1 MGHSQASKQATH
13 ARIVTIASQRLR
25 MHGLRGIG
33 VADIMEE
40 AGLTV
45 GGFYK
50 HFATR
55 EAFVR
60 EAMAEAFLDTDHW
73 TRRARADLRQAI
85 RVYLSE
91 SHRDAQATSCGI
103 AAFLNEA
110 GTSGSEAR
118 ALYTERL
125 RRLLALI
132 ASGLPPDAGD
142 RDARAMLI
150 YSACVGALTM
160 SRAVSDPKLSRELLN
175 TVAAQLMA
183 LAAPRDTAPPDA

>member
-13 ARIVTIASQRLR
+13 ARIVTIAARRLR

-40 AGLTV
+40 AGLTM

-73 TRRARADLRQAI
+73 TQRARADLRQAI
-85 RVYLSE
+85 RVYLSA
-91 SHRDAQATSCGI
+91 SHRDAPATSCGI

-110 GTSGSEAR
+110 GTSGGEAR

-132 ASGLPPDAGD
+132 ASGLPPGAGD

-150 YSACVGALTM
+150 FSACVGALTM